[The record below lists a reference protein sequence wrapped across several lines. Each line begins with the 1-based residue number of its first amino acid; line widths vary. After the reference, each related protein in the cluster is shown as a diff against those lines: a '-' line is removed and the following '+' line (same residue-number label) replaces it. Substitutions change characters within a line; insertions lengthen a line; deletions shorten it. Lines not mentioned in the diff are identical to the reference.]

1 MRLTRRAILQG
12 AGALTAAALVPG
24 CGDPGALTALVLE
37 VEATRALI
45 AVWSPSARSVDVVVG
60 TAAGAGAAAATVA
73 LDAHGHGALDVT
85 ELGPDTAYRVRVLA
99 PDGGE
104 HGPLAFVTAPVE
116 TEPRPLR
123 LMVSADVDEDGAYA
137 SPIFDTIAAAPPDL
151 FVALGD
157 WPYADN
163 GPSATTRA
171 GYEAKYARGRLEPR
185 FAPWMAAT
193 SFRAIY
199 DDHEFANDWDGAA
212 RAADPARHAAALA
225 AWDAWFPRRGDG
237 PRYRRW
243 RWGALCECFLLD
255 CRNYRSANDAPDG
268 PAKTMLGAVQ
278 RRWLVDGLRASTA
291 PFKLVFSSVP
301 LDFGNADDHWA
312 AFADERDAILG
323 ELAAAR
329 LAGMLWLSA
338 DQHWFAAHQHRDRV
352 REFQVG
358 PLSRGLLT
366 PPPPRPGVL
375 TRVHE
380 YNVGLIEITAAP
392 RLRFRALGATGAT
405 LYDEAFTPADLAL
418 EPGVPWPPL
427 P

>member
-12 AGALTAAALVPG
+12 GGALAAAALVPG

-37 VEATRALI
+37 VEATRALV
-45 AVWSPSARSVDVVVG
+45 AVWSPSARNLDVVVAPRRG
-60 TAAGAGAAAATVA
+60 PAPPRPRSRSTPMATARSTVTH
-73 LDAHGHGALDVT
+73 LV
-85 ELGPDTAYRVRVLA
+85 PDTAYRVRVLA

-243 RWGALCECFLLD
+243 RWGALCECLLD
-255 CRNYRSANDAPDG
+255 CRNYCSANDAPYG

-312 AFADERDAILG
+312 AFADERDAI
-323 ELAAAR
+323 R
-329 LAGMLWLSA
+329 
-338 DQHWFAAHQHRDRV
+338 
-352 REFQVG
+352 
-358 PLSRGLLT
+358 
-366 PPPPRPGVL
+366 
-375 TRVHE
+375 
-380 YNVGLIEITAAP
+380 
-392 RLRFRALGATGAT
+392 
-405 LYDEAFTPADLAL
+405 
-418 EPGVPWPPL
+418 
-427 P
+427 

>member
-1 MRLTRRAILQG
+1 MRPSRRAILQG
-12 AGALTAAALVPG
+12 AGALGAAALLPG

-37 VEATRALI
+37 VEPTRALI
-45 AVWSPSARSVDVVVG
+45 AAWSPSAATVDVVVT
-60 TAAGAGAAAATVA
+60 TAAGEGAAGATVR
-73 LDAHGHGALDVT
+73 LDGHGHGVVDVAG
-85 ELGPDTAYRVRVLA
+85 LRPATAYVARVLA

-104 HGPLAFVTAPVE
+104 LGPLAFVTAPADDD
-116 TEPRPLR
+116 PRPLR
-123 LMVSADVDEDGAYA
+123 LMVGADVDEDVAYA
-137 SPIFDTIAAAPPDL
+137 SPIFDTIAAAAPDL
-151 FVALGD
+151 FVSLGD

-163 GPSATTRA
+163 GPSAFTRDA
-171 GYEAKYARGRLEPR
+171 YEAKYVRGRLTPR
-185 FAPWMAAT
+185 FAPWLAAS

-212 RAADPARHAAALA
+212 RAADPARHAAALT

-268 PAKTMLGAVQ
+268 PGKTMLGSVQ
-278 RRWLVDGLRASTA
+278 RRWLVDGLRGSTA
-291 PFKLVFSSVP
+291 PFRLVFSSVP

-329 LAGMLWLSA
+329 LPGMLWLSA

-358 PLSRGLLT
+358 PLSRGLLG
-366 PPPPRPGVL
+366 PPPAVPGVQA
-375 TRVHE
+375 RASE
-380 YNVGLIEITAAP
+380 YNVGVIELSPEP
-392 RLRFRALGATGAT
+392 RLTFRAVGATGAT
-405 LYDEAFTPADLAL
+405 LYQEAFSPDDLRL
-418 EPGVPWPPL
+418 EPGVPIPA
-427 P
+427 